1 MRSLFGEFALKRIF
15 DISIVLLLFFILSPV
30 LLFISV
36 LQCITLRSWNIFYSQ
51 TRIGS
56 GGRKFGCFKFRTMAF
71 DADALLQKHLDRDA
85 QARAEWNATHK
96 LKDDPRVTRL
106 GRHLRALSLDE
117 LPQLWNIIRGDMSLV
132 GPRPIT
138 QVELESWY
146 GPLGAESHYLSV
158 RPGLTG
164 LWQTSGRSRTS
175 YPERVALDKQY
186 VEQISFRKDVRILC
200 RTFWT
205 VVRREGAW

>member
-1 MRSLFGEFALKRIF
+1 LKRIF
-15 DISIVLLLFFILSPV
+15 DISVVILLFFILLPAI
-30 LLFISV
+30 LFICI
-36 LQCITLRSWNIFYSQ
+36 LQCATLRSWDIFYTQ
-51 TRIGS
+51 IRIGNA
-56 GGRKFGCFKFRTMAF
+56 GRNFGCYKFRTMVF
-71 DADALLQKHLDRDA
+71 NADALLKEHLA
-85 QARAEWNATHK
+85 QDLAAQIEWNTTHK
-96 LKDDPRVTRL
+96 LRDDPRVTKI

-138 QVELESWY
+138 QLELKSWY

-164 LWQTSGRSRTS
+164 LWQTSGRSGTS
-175 YPERVALDKQY
+175 YPERVALDKEY
-186 VEQISFRKDVRILC
+186 VEQISFRKDVHILY